1 MKRKTIALAM
11 FLVAGVAHA
20 DSKDALVEAVRAK
33 DASKINAI
41 LDQEPTLASARTAK
55 GASMVQLAALQL
67 KDEETFVCTREN
79 PMLQA
84 VLAHKPELDIFDAAL
99 VGDERRVA
107 ALLAADPGRATALH
121 PLGWRPLHFA
131 SFGGK
136 TEVAKL
142 LLAKGAVIDE
152 RAKNKFENTALQTG
166 LLCGEADVVKLL
178 LEKGANPNVRQNE
191 GFAPMHLAAELG
203 RTDLVELLLAH
214 GAAVNPRSDKGESPL
229 GTALKKKRNEVA
241 ELLRSK
247 GGAP

>member
-1 MKRKTIALAM
+1 
-11 FLVAGVAHA
+11 
-20 DSKDALVEAVRAK
+20 
-33 DASKINAI
+33 
-41 LDQEPTLASARTAK
+41 
-55 GASMVQLAALQL
+55 MVQLASTQL
-67 KDEETFVCTREN
+67 RDGEAFVCTREN

-99 VGDERRVA
+99 VGDERRAA

-142 LLAKGAVIDE
+142 LLAKGAVLDE

-166 LLCGEADVVKLL
+166 LLCGEADAVKLL

-214 GAAVNPRSDKGESPL
+214 GASVNPRSDKGESPL
-229 GTALKKKRNEVA
+229 GTAVRLKRNQVA
-241 ELLRSK
+241 DLLRTK